1 VELLATIAQHLIDG
15 VLLGGLYALLAAG
28 LALIFG
34 VMRMANFAQGG
45 FVMLGMYGTVIL
57 YRTFGLDP
65 YLLSIPIGIAA
76 LIVGYLIAR
85 LIIERVPMGDQD
97 AQMLLTIGLSY
108 VLINA
113 AMMRFG
119 VTPQSIVLPY
129 THDLWDFGP
138 LYARKALVFAC
149 AASLV
154 MMAGLWVFLHRTWL
168 GRALRATADDFGAAE
183 LFGMQVRRLQGVA
196 FGLGVAFAAM
206 AGAMLTTFKPVSPT
220 AGQPYILVMFIAVVL
235 GGIGSIEGAVIGAF
249 SVGVIE
255 QLSGLVLPLA
265 LEDVPVFC
273 LFVLTLFLRPR
284 GLFGKRARV

>member
-1 VELLATIAQHLIDG
+1 VNFAYSTAQHVIDG
-15 VLLGGLYALLAAG
+15 VLLGGLYALLSSG

-45 FVMLGMYGTVIL
+45 FVMLGMYATLVL
-57 YRTFGLDP
+57 HRALGLDP
-65 YLLSIPIGIAA
+65 YLLSIPIGVVA
-76 LIVGYLIAR
+76 LGVGYLAAR
-85 LIIERVPMGDQD
+85 IIVERVPMGDQD

-108 VLINA
+108 VIINA
-113 AMMRFG
+113 AVMCFG
-119 VTPQSIVLPY
+119 VTPQSIIVSY

-149 AASLV
+149 LASLV
-154 MMAGLWVFLHRTWL
+154 MMAGLWLFLHHTWL
-168 GRALRATADDFGAAE
+168 GRALRATADDPSAAE
-183 LFGMQVRRLQGVA
+183 IFGMQVRRLQGVA
-196 FGLGVAFAAM
+196 FGVGIAFAAM
-206 AGAMLTTFKPVSPT
+206 AGAMLATFKPISPT

-249 SVGVIE
+249 CVGIIE
-255 QLSGLVLPLA
+255 QLSTLVLPLA

-284 GLFGKRARV
+284 GFFGKRARV

>member
-1 VELLATIAQHLIDG
+1 VLTSAAQHLIDG
-15 VLLGGLYALLAAG
+15 MLIGGVYALLAAG

-45 FVMLGMYGTVIL
+45 FVMLGMYATLLL
-57 YRTFGLDP
+57 YRAFGLDP
-65 YLLSIPIGIAA
+65 YVLSIPIGMIALVA
-76 LIVGYLIAR
+76 GYLVAR
-85 LIIERVPMGDQD
+85 LVIERVPMGDQD

-108 VLINA
+108 VIMNA
-113 AMMRFG
+113 AVMSFG
-119 VTPQSIVLPY
+119 ITPQSIVLPY
-129 THDLWDFGP
+129 THDLWDFGD

-149 AASLV
+149 LASLA
-154 MMAGLWVFLHRTWL
+154 MMAALWAFLHHTWL
-168 GRALRATADDFGAAE
+168 GRALRATADDHGAAE
-183 LFGMQVRRLQGVA
+183 IFGMQVRRLQGIA
-196 FGLGVAFAAM
+196 FGLGVALAAM
-206 AGAMLTTFKPVSPT
+206 AGAMLATFRPIFPT

-249 SVGVIE
+249 SVGIIE
-255 QLSGLVLPLA
+255 QMSNLVLPLA

>member
-1 VELLATIAQHLIDG
+1 MDVFSLLQRLIDG
-15 VLLGGLYALLAAG
+15 LLLGGVYALLAAG

-45 FVMLGMYGTVIL
+45 FVMLGMYAALLL
-57 YRTFGLDP
+57 YRALGLDP
-65 YLLSIPIGIAA
+65 YVLSVPIGVIA
-76 LIVGYLIAR
+76 LIVGYFVAR

-108 VLINA
+108 VIINSA
-113 AMMRFG
+113 VMLFG
-119 VTPQSIVLPY
+119 VTPQSVVLPY
-129 THDLWDFGP
+129 THDIYDFGP

-149 AASLV
+149 AASLA
-154 MMAGLWVFLHRTWL
+154 MMAALWVFLHRTWL
-168 GRALRATADDFGAAE
+168 GRALRATADDHGAAE

-196 FGLGVAFAAM
+196 FGVGVAFAAM
-206 AGAMLTTFKPVSPT
+206 AGAMLATYKPISPT

-235 GGIGSIEGAVIGAF
+235 GGVGSIEGAVIGAF

-255 QLSGLVLPLA
+255 QLSNLVLPLA

-273 LFVLTLFLRPR
+273 LFVLTLFLRPQ

>member
-1 VELLATIAQHLIDG
+1 VDLFSVIQRLIDG
-15 VLLGGLYALLAAG
+15 LLLGGVYALLAAG

-45 FVMLGMYGTVIL
+45 FVMLGMYAALLL
-57 YRTFGLDP
+57 YRAIGLDP
-65 YLLSIPIGIAA
+65 YVLSVPIGVMA
-76 LIVGYLIAR
+76 LIVGYFVAR

-108 VLINA
+108 VIINSA
-113 AMMRFG
+113 IMAFG
-119 VTPQSIVLPY
+119 VTPQSVVLPY
-129 THDLWDFGP
+129 THDLYDFGP

-154 MMAGLWVFLHRTWL
+154 MMAALWVFLHRTWL
-168 GRALRATADDFGAAE
+168 GRALRATADDHGAAE

-206 AGAMLTTFKPVSPT
+206 AGAMLATYKPISPT

-235 GGIGSIEGAVIGAF
+235 GGVGSIEGAVIGAF
-249 SVGVIE
+249 LVGVVE
-255 QLSGLVLPLA
+255 QLSNLALPLA

-273 LFVLTLFLRPR
+273 LFVLTLFLRPQ

>member
-1 VELLATIAQHLIDG
+1 MDVFSLLQRLVDG
-15 VLLGGLYALLAAG
+15 LLLGGVYALLAAG

-45 FVMLGMYGTVIL
+45 FVMLGMYAALLL
-57 YRTFGLDP
+57 YRALGLDP
-65 YLLSIPIGIAA
+65 YALSVPIGVMA
-76 LIVGYLIAR
+76 LIVGYFVAR

-108 VLINA
+108 VIINSA
-113 AMMRFG
+113 VMLFG
-119 VTPQSIVLPY
+119 VTPQSVVLPY
-129 THDLWDFGP
+129 THDIYDFGP

-149 AASLV
+149 AASLA
-154 MMAGLWVFLHRTWL
+154 MMAALWVFLHRTWL
-168 GRALRATADDFGAAE
+168 GRALRATADDHGAAE

-196 FGLGVAFAAM
+196 FGVGVAFAAM
-206 AGAMLTTFKPVSPT
+206 AGAMLATYKPISPT

-235 GGIGSIEGAVIGAF
+235 GGVGSIEGAVIGAF

-255 QLSGLVLPLA
+255 QLSNLVLPLA

-273 LFVLTLFLRPR
+273 LFVLTLFLRPQ

>member
-1 VELLATIAQHLIDG
+1 MDVFSFLQRLIDG
-15 VLLGGLYALLAAG
+15 LLLGGVYALLAAG

-45 FVMLGMYGTVIL
+45 FVMLGMYAALLL
-57 YRTFGLDP
+57 YRAFGLDP
-65 YLLSIPIGIAA
+65 YVLSVPIGVMA
-76 LIVGYLIAR
+76 LIVGYFVAR

-108 VLINA
+108 VIINSA
-113 AMMRFG
+113 VMLFG
-119 VTPQSIVLPY
+119 VTPQSVVLPY
-129 THDLWDFGP
+129 THDLYDFGP

-154 MMAGLWVFLHRTWL
+154 MMSALWVFLHRTWL
-168 GRALRATADDFGAAE
+168 GRALRATADDHGAAE

-196 FGLGVAFAAM
+196 FGVGVAFAAM
-206 AGAMLTTFKPVSPT
+206 AGAMLATYKPISPT

-235 GGIGSIEGAVIGAF
+235 GGVGSIEGAVIGAF

-255 QLSGLVLPLA
+255 QMSNLVLPLA

-273 LFVLTLFLRPR
+273 LFVLTLFLRPQ